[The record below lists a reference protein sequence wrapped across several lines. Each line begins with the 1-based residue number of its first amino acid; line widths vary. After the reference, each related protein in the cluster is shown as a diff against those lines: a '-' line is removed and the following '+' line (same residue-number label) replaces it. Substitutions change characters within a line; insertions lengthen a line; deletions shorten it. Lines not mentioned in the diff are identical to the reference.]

1 MRQTLVGIGNSLL
14 CIAFII
20 IVIGSYV
27 IIAQTAVTG
36 EWKADSRSEKR
47 QNDGKL
53 HLSFERRSAKGG
65 VNQHGSSYLY
75 DELQGLRR
83 EQVENGTVSF
93 RLVRE
98 AGTIVCEGSF
108 VNGKGSGTFT
118 FTPSQVYTSGMQS
131 RGYMLSDE
139 KLFIA
144 ATLDLTLAFVDDL
157 RSAGFANLTVD
168 DLFKARIFKITS
180 QFMADMKATGFP
192 DLGIE
197 ELVKA
202 RIFKIDADYVRQ
214 VHAMGFADN
223 DFESLVK
230 FRIFKVTPEFLSE
243 IKAEGLTGLASED
256 VVKFR
261 IFNISPEFIRMA
273 RAEDPN
279 ITVEEMVRMK
289 IGVGKRSRV
298 D

>member
-1 MRQTLVGIGNSLL
+1 MRQTLVGLGNSLL
-14 CIAFII
+14 CISFII

-27 IIAQTAVTG
+27 IVAQTAVTG

-47 QNDGKL
+47 QYDGKL

-65 VNQHGSSYLY
+65 VNQHGSSYSY
-75 DELQGLRR
+75 DELQGLSR
-83 EQVENGTVSF
+83 EQVENGSVSF
-93 RLVRE
+93 RLTRE

-118 FTPSQVYTSGMQS
+118 FTPAPAYVSGMQT
-131 RGYMLSDE
+131 RGYPLSDE
-139 KLFIA
+139 KLFVST
-144 ATLDLTLAFVDDL
+144 TLDVTLAFVDDL
-157 RSAGFANLTVD
+157 RSAGFADLSFD
-168 DLFKARIFKITS
+168 DVVKARIFKITP
-180 QFMADMKATGFP
+180 QFIAEMKATGFP
-192 DLGIE
+192 ELGME

-214 VHAMGFADN
+214 VNAMGFAEK
-223 DFESLVK
+223 DFENLVK

-243 IKAEGLTGLASED
+243 LKAEGLTALSSED
-256 VVKFR
+256 VVKFS
-261 IFNISPEFIRMA
+261 IFNISTEFIRLA

-279 ITVEEMVRMK
+279 VTVEEMVQMK